1 MQLRS
6 TPLSNKAILLSTKLE
21 LTTNLII
28 MWELWGLTLVIILIP
43 ASSIPLGDEG
53 VDWFEELLSSSSLS
67 EVAISYSLRDISA
80 SLRNCF
86 AKASIS
92 ILLCLDLT
100 SHTSSL
106 TELTCARRSVI
117 EFYIQLP

>member
-1 MQLRS
+1 M
-6 TPLSNKAILLSTKLE
+6 
-21 LTTNLII
+21 
-28 MWELWGLTLVIILIP
+28 IILIL
-43 ASSIPLGDEG
+43 ASLNSLGDEG
-53 VDWFEELLSSSSLS
+53 DDLLEELLSSSSLS
-67 EVAISYSLRDISA
+67 EVAISFHLRDTSA